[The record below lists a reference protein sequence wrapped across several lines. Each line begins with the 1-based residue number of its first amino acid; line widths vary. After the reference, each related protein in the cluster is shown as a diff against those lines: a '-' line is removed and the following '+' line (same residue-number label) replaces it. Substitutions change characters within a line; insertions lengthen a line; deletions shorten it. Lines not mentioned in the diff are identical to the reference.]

1 MAEMEDSFMDNNDK
15 IEDFED
21 LVDSEAVAK
30 LQSDPEI
37 AELVSKLK
45 DLMNEL
51 KEESQPIL
59 NLKERYDNDM
69 VHK

>member
-1 MAEMEDSFMDNNDK
+1 MENSER
-15 IEDFED
+15 IEDLEG
-21 LVDSEAVAK
+21 LVDNEAVSK

-37 AELVSKLK
+37 AELINKLK

-51 KEESQPIL
+51 KEESKPII
-59 NLKERYDNDM
+59 NMKERYDNDM

>member
-1 MAEMEDSFMDNNDK
+1 MENSER
-15 IEDFED
+15 IEDLEG
-21 LVDSEAVAK
+21 LVDSEAVSK

-37 AELVSKLK
+37 AELINKLK

-51 KEESQPIL
+51 KEESKPII
-59 NLKERYDNDM
+59 NMKERYDNDM